1 MNTMSHVSNPAI
13 KSFTQRRKDSPGGAG
28 HYHVADRFGQRMSVT
43 IAGHEVASSDR
54 VIILKEV
61 GTSVYNPVFYFPRE
75 DVQMDQFEKVPGRS
89 THCPIKGDASY
100 WSFVADRQRVENAA
114 WSYENPLPYSDMI
127 AGYLGFDLRFASLCL
142 FSSEN
147 VEQGLK

>member
-1 MNTMSHVSNPAI
+1 MCDHSNPAI
-13 KSFTQRRKDSPGGAG
+13 KTFTQRRKDSPSGAG
-28 HYHVADRFGQRMSVT
+28 HYHVADRFSQRMSVT
-43 IAGHEVASSDR
+43 IAGQEVASSDR

-75 DVQMDQFEKVPGRS
+75 DVRMELFEKVPDFR

-100 WSFVADRQRVENAA
+100 WTFIADGKRIENAV

-127 AGYLGFDLRFASLCL
+127 AGHMGFDQRFASLCIMSPKNASQNL
-142 FSSEN
+142 R
-147 VEQGLK
+147 

>member
-1 MNTMSHVSNPAI
+1 MNIMSHLSNPAL

-43 IAGHEVASSDR
+43 IAGREVASSDR

-61 GTSVYNPVFYFPRE
+61 GTSVYNPVFFFPRE
-75 DVQMDQFEKVPGRS
+75 DVQMDLFEKVPNLR

-100 WSFVADRQRVENAA
+100 WSFVADGQSIENAV
-114 WSYENPLPYSDMI
+114 WSYENPLPYSNMI
-127 AGYLGFDLRFASLCL
+127 AGYLGFDPRFASLCI